1 MYIQALSVLRE
12 SDCNFEMLKNNSVFA
27 GLEKYRTLL
36 HEKGYLDYTAII
48 EEAIHA
54 LESDEHLRG
63 RLKQRLKVVI
73 VDEYQDLNPIQERLV
88 QLLFELGADV
98 KVVGDDDQTIYQWR
112 GSDVQNILT
121 FKDRYKPADD
131 IRLED
136 NFRSSDGIVSVADF
150 IIRKNK
156 ERLEKTMRS
165 TRAQVYEDGD
175 IVALQFD
182 TPEAEAAHI
191 AETCRALRGTYV
203 LDQEGQRRAISWSDM
218 SVLLRANVSGEPIRE
233 ALRAAGI
240 PFVSVGMNALFD
252 AVEAEAARQLFYL
265 MGNGASE
272 EEVLNAWIKADLGV
286 SEKVLKQTIADF
298 VVTRE
303 KMVNES
309 DQVRFAVYNIQ
320 RQFIAFLET
329 IELTE
334 EKVPAGR
341 GETVFYNLAKF
352 SQLISDFEAINFHSA
367 PVQKYESFRDFLKYQ
382 AERVYEVGAIEEN
395 FISPD
400 AVQIVTVHKAK
411 GLQWP
416 VVFVPQLVRNRFPGK
431 RQGGLSVWHLLPQE
445 SVIGQAR
452 YLGSIEDERR
462 LFYVAVTRSQKH
474 LHMTTAPTPGNQLYA
489 KPSEFW
495 FDVLESKYVKRRTV
509 DYATREHGEP
519 QPRSSVA
526 DVVLTFSDLKYFFE
540 CPYQFKLRTLYG
552 FNAPL
557 AEALGY
563 GKSLHDALS
572 ELHARAIEGKE
583 IESGMAKELVERHMR
598 VPYAY
603 PELRRTLMASAEK
616 VIEQYIEKRKA
627 EFNKIEFSEKNV
639 EVRLGDGVT
648 VAGRIDLVRS
658 RDTDEIAIVDL
669 KSSEDSQPQELTEA
683 QLHIYALGYRDL
695 TGKNADYV
703 ETYELDKQNRISR
716 PVDEVFVDDVKA
728 RVQDAASAL
737 RKNEF
742 PANPKKQ
749 ICGRCD
755 FARLCASRA

>member
-1 MYIQALSVLRE
+1 
-12 SDCNFEMLKNNSVFA
+12 
-27 GLEKYRTLL
+27 
-36 HEKGYLDYTAII
+36 
-48 EEAIHA
+48 
-54 LESDEHLRG
+54 
-63 RLKQRLKVVI
+63 
-73 VDEYQDLNPIQERLV
+73 
-88 QLLFELGADV
+88 
-98 KVVGDDDQTIYQWR
+98 
-112 GSDVQNILT
+112 
-121 FKDRYKPADD
+121 
-131 IRLED
+131 
-136 NFRSSDGIVSVADF
+136 
-150 IIRKNK
+150 
-156 ERLEKTMRS
+156 
-165 TRAQVYEDGD
+165 
-175 IVALQFD
+175 
-182 TPEAEAAHI
+182 
-191 AETCRALRGTYV
+191 
-203 LDQEGQRRAISWSDM
+203 
-218 SVLLRANVSGEPIRE
+218 
-233 ALRAAGI
+233 
-240 PFVSVGMNALFD
+240 
-252 AVEAEAARQLFYL
+252 

-526 DVVLTFSDLKYFFE
+526 DVVLTF
-540 CPYQFKLRTLYG
+540 
-552 FNAPL
+552 
-557 AEALGY
+557 
-563 GKSLHDALS
+563 
-572 ELHARAIEGKE
+572 
-583 IESGMAKELVERHMR
+583 
-598 VPYAY
+598 
-603 PELRRTLMASAEK
+603 
-616 VIEQYIEKRKA
+616 
-627 EFNKIEFSEKNV
+627 
-639 EVRLGDGVT
+639 
-648 VAGRIDLVRS
+648 
-658 RDTDEIAIVDL
+658 
-669 KSSEDSQPQELTEA
+669 
-683 QLHIYALGYRDL
+683 
-695 TGKNADYV
+695 
-703 ETYELDKQNRISR
+703 
-716 PVDEVFVDDVKA
+716 
-728 RVQDAASAL
+728 
-737 RKNEF
+737 
-742 PANPKKQ
+742 
-749 ICGRCD
+749 
-755 FARLCASRA
+755 